1 MMISALEAVDGR
13 WSELLEK
20 FISWMVLQMVLSLH
34 RAALE
39 IIKSDHGVSLLEE
52 EINQV

>member
-1 MMISALEAVDGR
+1 MISIFEAIDGK
-13 WSELLEK
+13 SNKSLEK

-39 IIKSDHGVSLLEE
+39 VIKSDHGVSLLEE